1 MTPANDN
8 SRPPEFDARLLSYLP
23 GIKRLAYKFGYRG
36 DDAAEL
42 VQETMTYA
50 LEHWQNFREEGGF
63 YSWVA
68 FQMRGVISNSTWTRK
83 NRQRLMDE
91 AFPEESRSSLTMPNQ
106 EQYAELCETLRSLSA
121 RDGGVL
127 IRIAMGDEL
136 RQIAG
141 DMGVSIERARQLGA
155 RARARLVKE
164 AA

>member
-1 MTPANDN
+1 MNPSD
-8 SRPPEFDARLLSYLP
+8 RPPEFDARLLSYLP
-23 GIKRLAYKFGYRG
+23 GMKKLAYKFGYKG

-106 EQYAELCETLRSLSA
+106 EQYAELCGTLRRVTG

-127 IRIAMGDEL
+127 IRLAMGDQLAE
-136 RQIAG
+136 IAG
-141 DMGVSIERARQLGA
+141 DMGVSRERARQLGA
-155 RARARLVKE
+155 RARARLVRE